1 MRDWNGIKIVAVD
14 HGYGNVKTA
23 NTVTPTGLV
32 AYDTEPIFSG
42 SILEYD
48 GKFYRVGEGH
58 KPFVADKATDD
69 DNYILTLMAIAKELN
84 INPSTATRQ
93 VNRMLACGLV
103 TKSTSAEDERRY
115 EICLTGKG
123 RLLLERMDEHRL
135 AASRRVYEHTTEEEL
150 QTVYSCLEKEI
161 EALRKLN
168 EE

>member
-1 MRDWNGIKIVAVD
+1 MRVD
-14 HGYGNVKTA
+14 
-23 NTVTPTGLV
+23 PRCERLGLLS
-32 AYDTEPIFSG
+32 AELSRQTRRLRENLLSKECAAMSLPETLCSG
-42 SILEYD
+42 DYLLLNA
-48 GKFYRVGEGH
+48 VGEAGCA
-58 KPFVADKATDD
+58 V
-69 DNYILTLMAIAKELN
+69 MAEIAKELN

-103 TKSTSAEDERRY
+103 TKSASAEDERRY
-115 EICLTGKG
+115 EICLTERG
-123 RLLLERMDEHRL
+123 RLLLERMDEHRM